1 MPRSEGKKSTL
12 QTRGCH
18 KFTPSHSPVPAAAK
32 APAPC
37 RQLHFISKIFYG
49 KESTTNGM
57 FFKFTRIRPLRT
69 VKFLTRTAD
78 CVRRKPQMKNQNN
91 PRAAEMSG
99 NNKPCFLAQK
109 TKPLPRYKLA
119 NLLLF
124 WYYRYGAATAVRRT
138 RGRQHFQS
146 GGAIKKCRKATLLFC
161 KTALSRKEVKQKCI
175 RFCWH

>member
-57 FFKFTRIRPLRT
+57 FFKFTRIHTIRT

-99 NNKPCFLAQK
+99 NNKPCFLVQK
-109 TKPLPRYKLA
+109 KQNRCRVI
-119 NLLLF
+119 NLQIHCFSGTIGMALQRLSAEPAEGSIF
-124 WYYRYGAATAVRRT
+124 KAAE
-138 RGRQHFQS
+138 
-146 GGAIKKCRKATLLFC
+146 L
-161 KTALSRKEVKQKCI
+161 
-175 RFCWH
+175 